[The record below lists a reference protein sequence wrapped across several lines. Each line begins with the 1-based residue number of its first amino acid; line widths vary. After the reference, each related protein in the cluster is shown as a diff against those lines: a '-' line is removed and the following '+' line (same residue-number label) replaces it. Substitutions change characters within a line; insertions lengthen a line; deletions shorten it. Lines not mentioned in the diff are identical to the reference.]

1 MNKLKKVRLPN
12 IFFWKGDGLKI
23 LAISCSPRKDGNTV
37 LLLEEA
43 LKGAKKE
50 GAEVE
55 LFSVAGKKIEHCD
68 GCRACWKTGAC
79 HIQDDLQVLYP
90 KLVEA
95 RGIILGTPVY
105 GYTMAGICKTVIE
118 RMGAL
123 GSPEKSL
130 ANKVGAAIVTAG
142 SMGLIDPLKS
152 IYFYFVSRQMVPANF
167 VAAYTA
173 SDPREMQKCMN
184 ATRDLGRQ
192 MVLIASQNFQYP
204 KDISRSGV
212 AYGTHTR

>member
-1 MNKLKKVRLPN
+1 MH
-12 IFFWKGDGLKI
+12 
-23 LAISCSPRKDGNTV
+23 
-37 LLLEEA
+37 LLEEA
-43 LKGAKKE
+43 LKGAKQE
-50 GAEVE
+50 GAEIE

-68 GCRACWKTGAC
+68 GCRDCWKTGAC
-79 HIQDDLQVLYP
+79 HIQDDMQALYP

-95 RGIILGTPVY
+95 SGIILGTPVY
-105 GYTMAGICKTVIE
+105 NYAMAGICKTIME
-118 RMGAL
+118 RIGAL

-152 IYFYFVSRQMVPANF
+152 IYFNFVSRQMIPANF

-173 SDPREMQKCMN
+173 SDPREMEKCMK

-192 MVLIASQNFQYP
+192 MVLIAAQGFRYP
-204 KDISRSGV
+204 KDIPRSGV
-212 AYGTHTR
+212 AFGTHTR